1 MLQQTQVA
9 TVIPY
14 FDRFLN
20 AFPTVE
26 SLAQAPLERVLELW
40 SGLGY
45 YRRARHLHQAS
56 KVILQEFGGSFPD
69 TYEEA
74 RSLPGIGDYTAR
86 AILSIAFSVPL
97 AAIDGN
103 VARVIARLQALRG
116 NLHQKD
122 FRRAVAENLEPLL
135 SRRRPGDFN
144 QALMELGQT
153 ICLPRGPR
161 CCICPLRE
169 GCRARKLG
177 TPESFPEPRP
187 RRASELHYLATAV
200 IRRGN
205 KVALVRGL
213 DDGLLDDL
221 WNFPATF
228 GPTSA
233 RARAALEQKLE
244 ALLPGV
250 ILRGEATGKLSH
262 TITHR
267 SIRVEFYEA
276 HPRSIAHSKAARW
289 LAPSRLPQAA
299 VSRLARKIAEALP

>member
-14 FDRFLN
+14 FDRFLR
-20 AFPTVE
+20 AFPTIE

-56 KVILQEFGGSFPD
+56 KIILQKFGGSFPT
-69 TYEEA
+69 TYEAA
-74 RSLPGIGDYTAR
+74 RSLPGVGDYTAR
-86 AILSIAFSVPL
+86 AILSIAFGVPL
-97 AAIDGN
+97 AVIDGN
-103 VARVIARLQALRG
+103 VARVIARFQALRG
-116 NLHQKD
+116 NLHQKN
-122 FRRAVAENLEPLL
+122 FRRAVEENLEQLL

-161 CCICPLRE
+161 CCICPLRTW
-169 GCRARKLG
+169 CRARKLG
-177 TPESFPEPRP
+177 MPESFPEPRP
-187 RRASELHYLATAV
+187 RRASELHHLATA
-200 IRRGN
+200 ILRRGN

-221 WNFPATF
+221 WNFPAAF
-228 GPTSA
+228 GRTSA
-233 RARAALEQKLE
+233 QARSALEQKLE
-244 ALLPGV
+244 TLFPRV
-250 ILRGEATGKLSH
+250 ILRSEATGKLSH

-276 HPRSIAHSKAARW
+276 NPSEMTHSKAVRW
-289 LAPSRLPQAA
+289 LALSRLPQAA
-299 VSRLARKIAEALP
+299 VSRLARKIAEALQ